1 MTLFKATALPARGN
15 ALFLILI
22 AVALLAA
29 LSYAITTSG
38 RGTTD
43 VKREQS
49 ILEAA
54 NLIQFAGEVE
64 VAINRLKLING
75 CTDTQ
80 ISFANT
86 VYLSTTNAIS
96 SPEGNY
102 PGAPADKHCHLFA
115 PAGAGLTAKT
125 FPKLAVSPQTFGGLT
140 SGHGS
145 LNFGAVNGVG
155 TSEADLILAFPHIS
169 QQACIDILKR
179 VQPAAN
185 INTYASCTWTPF
197 QSVYTPI
204 PVCPASVTNVKT
216 WCAIDTNNGGAAYFY
231 HVILER

>member
-1 MTLFKATALPARGN
+1 MYFFRTTALIARGN

-29 LSYAITTSG
+29 LSYAITSSG

-43 VKREQS
+43 VKREQF

-54 NLIQFAGEVE
+54 NLIQFAGEFE
-64 VAINRLKLING
+64 VAVNRLKLING

-86 VYLSTTNAIS
+86 VYLTTSNTLSA
-96 SPEGNY
+96 PEGNY
-102 PGAPADKHCHLFA
+102 PGAPADKRCHIFN
-115 PAGAGLTAKT
+115 PAGGGLTART
-125 FPKLAVSPQTFGGLT
+125 FPKLAVSPQTYGGLT
-140 SGHGS
+140 SGHGA
-145 LNFGAVNGVG
+145 LNFGAVPGLG
-155 TSEADLILAFPHIS
+155 TAEADLILAFPHIS
-169 QQACIDILKR
+169 QQACIDILKK

-185 INTYASCTWTPF
+185 INTYGNCTWTGF

-204 PVCPASVTNVKT
+204 PACPASVTNVKT
-216 WCAIDTNNGGAAYFY
+216 WCAIDTANPSAAYFY